1 VVTDTQDPEQL
12 KTDVTSLP
20 IGGGGQEEVLL
31 AIQRTLG
38 VMPDNGVIL
47 VFTDEPTT
55 QLDLE
60 SAVTAEATRKNV
72 KVFFAL
78 LGDPGQESEQV
89 YERVSEGRVFR
100 ANTSAGTLDF
110 DSKSFFDAIIYQ
122 VQHTNCTGANSTTL
136 PPSQCIDDGC
146 SSEHN
151 GLGVC
156 VDFSKDVDW
165 GQLAIEIDFS
175 AGQVTGKCGNARSA
189 DEECCKCMKMLTD
202 MGSSGSGSGSGSG
215 TASP

>member
-1 VVTDTQDPEQL
+1 
-12 KTDVTSLP
+12 
-20 IGGGGQEEVLL
+20 
-31 AIQRTLG
+31 
-38 VMPDNGVIL
+38 MPDNGVIL

-100 ANTSAGTLDF
+100 ANTTAGTLDF

-122 VQHTNCTGANSTTL
+122 VMF
-136 PPSQCIDDGC
+136 D
-146 SSEHN
+146 
-151 GLGVC
+151 
-156 VDFSKDVDW
+156 
-165 GQLAIEIDFS
+165 
-175 AGQVTGKCGNARSA
+175 
-189 DEECCKCMKMLTD
+189 
-202 MGSSGSGSGSGSG
+202 
-215 TASP
+215 